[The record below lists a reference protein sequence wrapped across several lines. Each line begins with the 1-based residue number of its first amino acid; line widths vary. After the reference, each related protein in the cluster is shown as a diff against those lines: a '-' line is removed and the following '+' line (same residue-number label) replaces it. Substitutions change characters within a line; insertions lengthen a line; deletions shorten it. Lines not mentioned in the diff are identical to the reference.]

1 MPLIKKGKRS
11 TGRAGIDGLPQP
23 VEYQHRLI
31 EQCIHDLV
39 TDKFN
44 KVSRIGKLLSM
55 NPV

>member
-39 TDKFN
+39 TDKSN